1 MKRSSR
7 AVMREFPA
15 AIVSPV
21 LVVSVAIL
29 GAVAPATVRAQQPGG
44 PPEKFEN
51 LKVFSKDNPRD
62 SLLGIMRGFTSALG
76 VNCTYCH
83 VTEPA
88 PAGAPGPRER
98 LKPAAD
104 DKQTKKTARF
114 MIKMADSLNRVVL
127 AALPERHSPKIT
139 VSCAT
144 CHHGSPLPQT
154 TQAMVAEAIEKGGLD
169 SAMARYRRL
178 RADMVNGR
186 YDFREGPINDVAT
199 TLAARGQA
207 PDAIR
212 LLEMNQ
218 EFFPNSADVDLTM
231 AEVYLK
237 SGDRDKAIAH
247 FRAALVKRPNDPRV
261 TRRLQELGVPAT
273 GGTR

>member
-1 MKRSSR
+1 
-7 AVMREFPA
+7 MRVLLS
-15 AIVSPV
+15 AIVTPA
-21 LVVSVAIL
+21 LIASVIL
-29 GAVAPATVRAQQPGG
+29 GALAPTALRAQQPGG

-51 LKVFSKDNPRD
+51 LKVFPKDIPRD

-88 PAGAPGPRER
+88 PAGTPGPRER
-98 LKPAAD
+98 LKPASD

-114 MIKMADSLNRVVL
+114 MIRMADSLNRVVL
-127 AALPERHSPKIT
+127 AALPERHSPTIT

-154 TQAMVAEAIEKGGLD
+154 TQAMLAEAIEKGGLD

-178 RADMVNGR
+178 RTDMVNGR

-199 TLAARGQA
+199 MLAARSRAACSAGETVVTVSC
-207 PDAIR
+207 PSYR
-212 LLEMNQ
+212 
-218 EFFPNSADVDLTM
+218 PRSAD
-231 AEVYLK
+231 
-237 SGDRDKAIAH
+237 
-247 FRAALVKRPNDPRV
+247 
-261 TRRLQELGVPAT
+261 
-273 GGTR
+273 GTFDW

>member
-1 MKRSSR
+1 MKRAFLS
-7 AVMREFPA
+7 A
-15 AIVSPV
+15 AFTPMPMIFGAIFGM
-21 LVVSVAIL
+21 LVPTA
-29 GAVAPATVRAQQPGG
+29 VRAQQPGG

-51 LKVFSKDNPRD
+51 LKVFSKDIPRD
-62 SLLGIMRGFTSALG
+62 SLLGIMRGFTGALG

-104 DKQTKKTARF
+104 DKQTKQTARF

-127 AALPERHSPKIT
+127 AALPERHTPTIT

-154 TQAMVAEAIEKGGLD
+154 AQAMMAEAIEKGGLD

-186 YDFREGPINDVAT
+186 YDFRDGPINDVAT
-199 TLAARGQA
+199 SLAAHGRA

-218 EFFPNSADVDLTM
+218 ELNPNSADVDLTM

-237 SGDRDKAIAH
+237 AGDRDKAITR
-247 FRAALVKRPNDPRV
+247 FRAALVKRPNDQRV
-261 TRRLQELGVPAT
+261 MRRLQELGVPAT

>member
-1 MKRSSR
+1 MNRVSTCGG
-7 AVMREFPA
+7 AAPA
-15 AIVSPV
+15 LIASA
-21 LVVSVAIL
+21 LLLAAL
-29 GAVAPATVRAQQPGG
+29 APATARAQQPGG

-51 LKVFSKDNPRD
+51 LKVLPKDIPRD
-62 SLLGIMRGFTSALG
+62 SLLGIMRGFTVALG
-76 VNCTYCH
+76 VNCTFCH

-114 MIKMADSLNRVVL
+114 MLRMADSLNRVVL
-127 AALPERHSPKIT
+127 AALPERHSPRIT

-154 TQAMVAEAIEKGGLD
+154 TQAMMAEAIDKSGLD
-169 SAMARYRRL
+169 SAIATYRTL

-186 YDFREGPINDVAT
+186 YDFRDGPINDVAA
-199 TLAARGQA
+199 TLAARGRTA
-207 PDAIR
+207 DALR

-218 EFFPNSADVDLTM
+218 EFFPNAPEVDVAM
-231 AEVYLK
+231 AVVYLK
-237 SGDRDKAIAH
+237 AGYRDEAIAH
-247 FRAALVKRPNDPRV
+247 LRAALVKRPNDQRV
-261 TRRLQELGVPAT
+261 MRRLRDLGVST
-273 GGTR
+273 GGST

>member
-1 MKRSSR
+1 MKRVLPTAS
-7 AVMREFPA
+7 AAPA
-15 AIVSPV
+15 
-21 LVVSVAIL
+21 LVALALML
-29 GAVAPATVRAQQPGG
+29 GALVPATARAQQPGG

-51 LKVFSKDNPRD
+51 LKVLPKDSPRD
-62 SLLGIMRGFTSALG
+62 SLLGIMRGFTVALG
-76 VNCTYCH
+76 VNCSFCH

-98 LKPAAD
+98 LRPAAD

-114 MIKMADSLNRVVL
+114 MLRMADSLNRVVL
-127 AALPERHSPKIT
+127 AALPERHSPAIT

-154 TQAMVAEAIEKGGLD
+154 TQAMMAEAIEKTGLD
-169 SAMARYRRL
+169 SAIATYRRL

-186 YDFREGPINDVAT
+186 YDFRDGPIDDVAT
-199 TLAARGQA
+199 TLAARGRTA
-207 PDAIR
+207 DAIR

-218 EFFPNSADVDLTM
+218 ELFPSSPEVDVTM

-237 SGDRDKAIAH
+237 AGDRDSAITH

-261 TRRLQELGVPAT
+261 MRRLRDLGVA
-273 GGTR
+273 GGSGTR

>member
-1 MKRSSR
+1 MKRISR
-7 AVMREFPA
+7 SATVA
-15 AIVSPV
+15 LAIAS
-21 LVVSVAIL
+21 ATML
-29 GAVAPATVRAQQPGG
+29 GAVAPAAAHAQQPGG

-51 LKVFSKDNPRD
+51 LKVFPKDIPRD
-62 SLLGIMRGFTSALG
+62 SLLGIMRGFTAALG

-98 LKPAAD
+98 LRPASD
-104 DKQTKKTARF
+104 DKETKKTARF
-114 MIKMADSLNRVVL
+114 MIRMADSLNRVVL
-127 AALPERHSPKIT
+127 AALPERHSPTIT

-154 TQAMVAEAIEKGGLD
+154 TQAMLAESIEKGGLD

-199 TLAARGQA
+199 ALAARGRA
-207 PDAIR
+207 ADAIR

-218 EFFPNSADVDLTM
+218 EFFPNSPDVDVTM

-237 SGDRDKAIAH
+237 SGDRDKAIAR
-247 FRAALVKRPNDPRV
+247 FRAALVKRPNDQRV
-261 TRRLQELGVPAT
+261 MRRLQELGVPAT

>member
-1 MKRSSR
+1 MKRLS
-7 AVMREFPA
+7 
-15 AIVSPV
+15 
-21 LVVSVAIL
+21 LSVIA
-29 GAVAPATVRAQQPGG
+29 APALLVSATIFGVLAPTALGAQQPGG

-51 LKVFSKDNPRD
+51 LKVFSKDIPRD
-62 SLLGIMRGFTSALG
+62 SLLGIMRGFTAALG
-76 VNCTYCH
+76 VNCTFCH

-98 LKPAAD
+98 LRPASD
-104 DKQTKKTARF
+104 DKQTKQAARF
-114 MIKMADSLNRVVL
+114 MIRMADSLNRVVL
-127 AALPERHSPKIT
+127 AALPERHSPAIS

-154 TQAMVAEAIEKGGLD
+154 TQAMMAEAIEKGGLD
-169 SAMARYRRL
+169 SAMTRYRRL

-186 YDFREGPINDVAT
+186 YDFREGPINEVAT
-199 TLAARGQA
+199 MLAAHGRA

-218 EFFPNSADVDLTM
+218 EFFPNSADVDVTM
-231 AEVYLK
+231 GEVYLK
-237 SGDRDKAIAH
+237 SGDRDKAITR

-261 TRRLQELGVPAT
+261 MRRLQELGVPAT